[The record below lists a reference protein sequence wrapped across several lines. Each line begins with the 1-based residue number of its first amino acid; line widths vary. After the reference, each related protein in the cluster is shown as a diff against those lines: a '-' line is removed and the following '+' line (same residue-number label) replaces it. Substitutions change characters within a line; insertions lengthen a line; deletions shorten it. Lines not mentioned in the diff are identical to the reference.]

1 MEQALKSLIS
11 WWDVSG
17 VDVPDIPVQSKRKP
31 RPKIPL
37 SNSTAE
43 SPRQSQATPVPE
55 KPAPP
60 AALELLKKVATLD
73 DLKKVIQDFDAGEIS
88 DHARQAVF
96 ARGNPE
102 ADIMVIGEIP
112 TRDEDI
118 QGKPFVGKSGQFI
131 DKVFGSIGLDQDTL
145 YMTHVVNW
153 CPPGGRNPS
162 PDEIAKCLPFI
173 QKHIELIKPKI
184 IVLVGGI
191 SFSALTGRTGMMKNR
206 GQWTSISIA
215 GTEIPALPI
224 YDPDI
229 LMRQP
234 DLKKDSWMDM
244 LSLREEI
251 ETVNTSS

>member
-17 VDVPDIPVQSKRKP
+17 VDVPDMPAQSRKPKP
-31 RPKIPL
+31 RPKTRPSDSIAQ
-37 SNSTAE
+37 T
-43 SPRQSQATPVPE
+43 PRQSQKAQEQAKPV
-55 KPAPP
+55 PP
-60 AALELLKKVATLD
+60 AALDLLKKVTTLD
-73 DLKKVIQDFDAGEIS
+73 DLKKVIQEFDAGEIS
-88 DHARQAVF
+88 DHARQSVF
-96 ARGNPE
+96 ARGNAE
-102 ADIMVIGEIP
+102 SDVMVIGEFP

-118 QGKPFVGKSGQFI
+118 QGKPFVGKSGQFM
-131 DKVFGSIGLDQDTL
+131 DKVFASIGLNEDTL

-162 PDEIAKCLPFI
+162 PDEIAKCLPFV

-184 IVLVGGI
+184 IILVGGI

-206 GQWTSISIA
+206 GQWTTISIN
-215 GTEIPALPI
+215 GIEIPALPI

-234 DLKKDSWMDM
+234 ALKKDSWMDM
-244 LSLREEI
+244 LSLRAKI
-251 ETVNTSS
+251 GT